1 MSLISTIRFLE
12 GVTTS
17 LPSKNVCGSVSTACK
32 LSERRSARS
41 INWPA
46 VILDASL
53 KGIGAYPGP
62 IPTAFSSVVGEITSN
77 KPVEE
82 SVRLEVRSRGAK
94 GGARLA
100 CGDQNGAEM
109 AETGVNVSTK
119 EGKVSLPEDIDVST
133 LPVEGPEDPVAT
145 AVPLNACAT
154 GDETA
159 KDDEAEGEEPGCNA
173 TSTPGKAFPIARATP
188 LRSRQ
193 PAARFLEC
201 W

>member
-17 LPSKNVCGSVSTACK
+17 LPSKNVCGSVSTARK

-46 VILDASL
+46 LILDASL
-53 KGIGAYPGP
+53 KGIGACPGP
-62 IPTAFSSVVGEITSN
+62 ITTAFSSVVREITGN
-77 KPVEE
+77 KHVEE
-82 SVRLEVRSRGAK
+82 SVRLEVRSRGTKDGAK
-94 GGARLA
+94 LA
-100 CGDQNGAEM
+100 CEDDNGAEM

-119 EGKVSLPEDIDVST
+119 EGKVSLPKDVDVST
-133 LPVEGPEDPVAT
+133 HPVEEPEDPVAT

-173 TSTPGKAFPIARATP
+173 ASTQVRHFR
-188 LRSRQ
+188 
-193 PAARFLEC
+193 
-201 W
+201 